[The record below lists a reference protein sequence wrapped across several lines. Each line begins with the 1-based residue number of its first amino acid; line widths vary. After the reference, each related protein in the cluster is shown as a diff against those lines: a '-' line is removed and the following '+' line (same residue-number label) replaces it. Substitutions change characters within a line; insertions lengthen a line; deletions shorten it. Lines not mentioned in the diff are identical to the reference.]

1 MPIGCLD
8 RESVATRRWRFPILC
23 LAGCVLTAACA
34 SSTQLTPQEP
44 TANTQLLLARS
55 LDRAIAQLDV
65 GRLVGR
71 RVDVELVAQGG
82 SRDFALEFVKKRLR
96 ERGVVVSSDAPE
108 QKVQV
113 VATALGTNRG
123 DTLLGIPAMVAPVVG
138 VPTPEISIFKW
149 VRNRGLVELELDT
162 LEPKTGEVIE
172 HHGPVAGSAKRDD
185 FTLLLFINFT
195 LTDAVP
201 GQ

>member
-1 MPIGCLD
+1 
-8 RESVATRRWRFPILC
+8 
-23 LAGCVLTAACA
+23 
-34 SSTQLTPQEP
+34 
-44 TANTQLLLARS
+44 
-55 LDRAIAQLDV
+55 
-65 GRLVGR
+65 VGR

-149 VRNRGLVELELDT
+149 VRNRGLAELELDT

-172 HHGPVAGSAKRDD
+172 HLGPVAGSAKRDD